1 MKTRDLR
8 VYKRAMS
15 LGEDVWSCVDQWPE
29 YARRTIGYQLIRS
42 VDSVSANISEGHGRY
57 HYGERRQFMYYSR
70 GSIQE
75 SITWITKA
83 RNRGFIEKKQATDY
97 IRELQTIRRMLNGY
111 IRSLNKSR

>member
-1 MKTRDLR
+1 
-8 VYKRAMS
+8 
-15 LGEDVWSCVDQWPE
+15 
-29 YARRTIGYQLIRS
+29 
-42 VDSVSANISEGHGRY
+42 
-57 HYGERRQFMYYSR
+57 MYYSR